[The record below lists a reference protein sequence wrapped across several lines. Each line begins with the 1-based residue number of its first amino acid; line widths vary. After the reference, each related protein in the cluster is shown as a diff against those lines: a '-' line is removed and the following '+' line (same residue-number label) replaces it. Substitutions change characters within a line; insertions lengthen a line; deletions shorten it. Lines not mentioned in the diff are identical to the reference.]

1 MKSIKAN
8 QDIYTSIREE
18 NRIRTGKLFTQVQV
32 DHFSKGLKQETI
44 TEAKELDV
52 ICIAKKHDSTAS
64 ATLKL
69 KNMIFG

>member
-8 QDIYTSIREE
+8 QDIYKSIRKE

-32 DHFSKGLKQETI
+32 AHFSKGLEQETI

-52 ICIAKKHDSTAS
+52 ICNA
-64 ATLKL
+64 
-69 KNMIFG
+69 KNMTQLLVQH